1 MSDSRETEKPRACV
15 IGHPVDQSRSPLV
28 HGYWLKKYGIDG
40 EYVHQ
45 DVAPGAIGEF
55 MDKLRSG
62 EAGYVGCN
70 VTMPY
75 KAAAFELADER
86 DDLATT
92 LGVANTLWVEDGR
105 IHATNTDGFG
115 FASSL
120 DALHPGWDYAERAVV
135 LGAGGGASA
144 VVLALK
150 NRGFSHVHIVNRTLA
165 RASELAFRL
174 GDRVHAHDM
183 DNLEAVMEGAGLFVN
198 TTSLGMKGGAVPDF
212 DFSPMHENAIVA
224 DIVYVPLE
232 TPILKQAKQPG
243 FRTTEGIG
251 MLLYQAVPGFEKWFG
266 RTPEV
271 DEGLM
276 AEILADLGET
286 A

>member
-1 MSDSRETEKPRACV
+1 MNDSRETAKPRACV

-40 EYVHQ
+40 DYVRQ

-86 DDLATT
+86 DELATT

-135 LGAGGGASA
+135 LGAGGAGGLREGHAQLSIGLSRGGRGPRPLPL
-144 VVLALK
+144 VVHAQ
-150 NRGFSHVHIVNRTLA
+150 GGTVHTLA
-165 RASELAFRL
+165 RAL
-174 GDRVHAHDM
+174 H
-183 DNLEAVMEGAGLFVN
+183 
-198 TTSLGMKGGAVPDF
+198 
-212 DFSPMHENAIVA
+212 
-224 DIVYVPLE
+224 
-232 TPILKQAKQPG
+232 
-243 FRTTEGIG
+243 
-251 MLLYQAVPGFEKWFG
+251 G
-266 RTPEV
+266 R
-271 DEGLM
+271 
-276 AEILADLGET
+276 A
-286 A
+286 